1 MKGFF
6 YQIRLFREKSYHMM
20 ILRFVAEVLPIII
33 FIYSRYADTILA

>member
-6 YQIRLFREKSYHMM
+6 YQIRLFREKLYLM